1 MNLQSKIRDL
11 MNERGWSMYRLA
23 KESGVSWSTIRHM
36 FERNTEPTVPTL
48 EAICRGLG
56 ISLETLLLGEGF
68 TVLDDEQKMLLSKWS
83 MLSPENKQILLT
95 LLNTLS
101 KK

>member
-83 MLSPENKQILLT
+83 TLSPENKQILLT

>member
-11 MNERGWSMYRLA
+11 MNERGWTVYRLA
-23 KESGVSWSTIRHM
+23 KESGVSWSTLRHM

-68 TVLDDEQKMLLSKWS
+68 TVLDEEQKMLLTKWS
-83 MLSPENKQILLT
+83 TLSPENKQILLS

-101 KK
+101 KT

>member
-1 MNLQSKIRDL
+1 MNLQGKIRDL
-11 MNERGWSMYRLA
+11 MNERGWTVYRLA
-23 KESGVSWSTIRHM
+23 KESGVSWSTLRHM

-48 EAICRGLG
+48 EAICRGLD

-68 TVLDDEQKMLLSKWS
+68 TALDDEQKMLLTKWS
-83 MLSPENKQILLT
+83 TLSPENKQILLT

-101 KK
+101 NK

>member
-101 KK
+101 NK

>member
-11 MNERGWSMYRLA
+11 MNERGWTVYRLA
-23 KESGVSWSTIRHM
+23 KESGVSWSTLRHM

-68 TVLDDEQKMLLSKWS
+68 TVLDEEQKMLLTKWS
-83 MLSPENKQILLT
+83 TLSPENKQILLS

-101 KK
+101 EK

>member
-1 MNLQSKIRDL
+1 MNLQSRIRDL
-11 MNERGWSMYRLA
+11 MNERGWSVYRLA

-83 MLSPENKQILLT
+83 TLSPENKQIFLT
-95 LLNTLS
+95 LLNTLGN
-101 KK
+101 K

>member
-11 MNERGWSMYRLA
+11 MNERGWTVYRLA
-23 KESGVSWSTIRHM
+23 KESGVSWSTLRHM

-56 ISLETLLLGEGF
+56 ISLETLLLVEGF
-68 TVLDDEQKMLLSKWS
+68 TVLDEEQKMLLTKWS
-83 MLSPENKQILLT
+83 TLSPENKQILLS

-101 KK
+101 EK

>member
-1 MNLQSKIRDL
+1 MNLQSRIRDL
-11 MNERGWSMYRLA
+11 MNERGWSVYRLA

-83 MLSPENKQILLT
+83 TLSPEHKQIFLT
-95 LLNTLS
+95 LLNTLGN
-101 KK
+101 K

>member
-1 MNLQSKIRDL
+1 MNLQGRIHDL

-56 ISLETLLLGEGF
+56 ISLETLLLGDGF

-83 MLSPENKQILLT
+83 TLSTENKKILLS

-101 KK
+101 EK

>member
-68 TVLDDEQKMLLSKWS
+68 TVLDDEQKMLISKWS
-83 MLSPENKQILLT
+83 TLSPENKQILLT

-101 KK
+101 NK

>member
-1 MNLQSKIRDL
+1 
-11 MNERGWSMYRLA
+11 
-23 KESGVSWSTIRHM
+23 M

-68 TVLDDEQKMLLSKWS
+68 TVLDEEQKMLLTKWS
-83 MLSPENKQILLT
+83 TLSPENKQILLS

-101 KK
+101 EK